1 MLLCAIPVR
10 WDLVDYCFETVWCV
24 LPEKQNALFYTTFI
38 LKGYMGSP
46 VLKKIFLSVHFYI
59 VAGLIIYTL
68 FPLTWPFNL
77 PSEFWVKRISMHL
90 IWAAL
95 FYFNLLILT
104 PKLLY
109 KGKLLF
115 FIIISLI
122 LVIVSVYLN
131 GWLDHITGANA
142 ALSKLFNQKPDPK
155 NTHDFYWT
163 MMTALVLLGISTI
176 ISFYKKMKADQVIFE
191 ATSREKVTTELSL
204 LKAQINPHFFFNILH
219 TIYALADIN
228 PTASKDAIYT
238 LSHMMRY
245 VIYGTKNDTTELEK
259 EIKFVE
265 DYIALMRLRLTDN
278 VQVIYEK
285 QEGMKNREIAPM
297 LFLPFIE
304 NAFKHGISSVHPSYI
319 YIDISQLGT
328 QVKIEVK
335 NSLFE
340 DKSEH
345 LEDSNG
351 IGVANTKR
359 RLDLL
364 YPGRHILEV
373 INDLKLKD
381 YTVILTLDLQ

>member
-1 MLLCAIPVR
+1 
-10 WDLVDYCFETVWCV
+10 
-24 LPEKQNALFYTTFI
+24 
-38 LKGYMGSP
+38 MGFP

-59 VAGLIIYTL
+59 VTGLVIYTL
-68 FPLTWPFNL
+68 FPLTWPFKL
-77 PSEFWVKRISMHL
+77 PNEFWEKRISMHL

-95 FYFNLLILT
+95 FYLNLLFLT

-109 KGKLLF
+109 KNKLTF
-115 FIIISLI
+115 FIIISLG
-122 LVIVSVYLN
+122 LVMVTVYLN
-131 GWLDHITGANA
+131 GLLDDITSANA

-176 ISFYKKMKADQVIFE
+176 ISFYKKMMADQTILE

-228 PTASKDAIYT
+228 PAASKEAIYT

-245 VIYGTKNDTTELEK
+245 VIYGTKNDSTDLEK

-278 VQVIYEK
+278 VQIIYEK
-285 QEGMKNREIAPM
+285 QEGMKNYEVAPM

-304 NAFKHGISSVHPSYI
+304 NAFKHGISSVYPSYV
-319 YIDISQLGT
+319 YIDISQTGT

-340 DKSEH
+340 DKAEH

-351 IGVANTKR
+351 IGVVNTKR

-364 YPGRHILEV
+364 YPKTHTLE
-373 INDLKLKD
+373 IQKDANAKD
-381 YTVILTLDLQ
+381 YTVILTLDLS